1 VIASDHLN
9 RARRLF
15 TTHVIR
21 IPFEVCYLYDPES
34 LFQTAIQLVV
44 SIFVPLF
51 FVEYIHFLLKPHQ
64 NNFLLESKQCFSQY
78 MRWVILR
85 LLFLL
90 NKQKERGKIELICR
104 SISTENKK
112 IS

>member
-1 VIASDHLN
+1 MIAGDHFN

-15 TTHVIR
+15 TAHVIR

-51 FVEYIHFLLKPHQ
+51 FLLKPHQ
-64 NNFLLESKQCFSQY
+64 NNFLLESKQCFSQTCDG
-78 MRWVILR
+78 
-85 LLFLL
+85 LFFVLFS
-90 NKQKERGKIELICR
+90 C
-104 SISTENKK
+104 
-112 IS
+112 